1 MGTRL
6 PPVVYWEYEEISP
19 ERGCMTWLK
28 TNWRWGMFNL
38 SAVCITVYVLTQ
50 GSTGWSTMATFDSG
64 LENGKWAIRFL
75 LACLMMTPLNTYLG
89 WKSAIKLRKSAGLW
103 AFGFASTHV
112 LFYIREAK
120 LDWLTI
126 HMPFYFM
133 LGLVGMVI
141 LGLLAITSNRWA
153 MKQLGRNWKRLHRLV
168 YFSGITVVTHSMLAT
183 ILSKKV
189 FARDPQAPIEL
200 KIYAALLFVLL
211 AVRIP
216 VVRTLLKQIPVLLR
230 SGQKSGSPAG
240 IPGGTE
246 LLPRVYGRES
256 GVSVKPTLI
265 IPNELPDPFGRT
277 SGRSDDYT
285 HSRITQPLPREEAEV
300 Q

>member
-1 MGTRL
+1 
-6 PPVVYWEYEEISP
+6 
-19 ERGCMTWLK
+19 MTWLK
-28 TNWRWGMFNL
+28 SNWRWGIFNL

-50 GSTGWSTMATFDSG
+50 GSTGWSDMATFDSG
-64 LENGKWAIRFL
+64 LESGKWAIRFL

-183 ILSKKV
+183 MLSKKV

-216 VVRTLLKQIPVLLR
+216 MVRTLLKQIPVLLR
-230 SGQKSGSPAG
+230 SGQKSSSPA
-240 IPGGTE
+240 GTE

-265 IPNELPDPFGRT
+265 IPNELTDPFGRT
-277 SGRSDDYT
+277 SERSDDYT
-285 HSRITQPLPREEAEV
+285 HSQITQPLPREEAEV